1 MWGISVQIQI
11 WVLFLTASIEMNFS
25 LDSNHVDR
33 IALHLMNDIKLKWST
48 FCTTKSSNLKTL
60 ITKNFI
66 FFKALIWVLAGLEM
80 YRNTEYAYNN
90 PYAVCVCIN
99 IFKIYFAS

>member
-66 FFKALIWVLAGLEM
+66 FFKALIWVLAGLEI

>member
-1 MWGISVQIQI
+1 
-11 WVLFLTASIEMNFS
+11 MNFS

-33 IALHLMNDIKLKWST
+33 MALHLMNDIKLKWST